1 MDMIM
6 KIRMFLAAA
15 LTLTLLSGAM
25 AAAAPAAD
33 SKRLAQGK
41 DYVADE
47 QWARAIVEFKA
58 AADDPREKNRDEAL
72 FWLAHSE
79 HQSGDDAS
87 ALQTIVR
94 LEHEYPKSVWVRPAH
109 SVRVEIAQS
118 MRRDDVLWMIAA
130 TPAPPPAPAA
140 RPSV

>member
-6 KIRMFLAAA
+6 KIRIFLAAA
-15 LTLTLLSGAM
+15 VTLTLLSGGI
-25 AAAAPAAD
+25 AAAGPAPD

-47 QWARAIVEFKA
+47 QWARAIVEFRA

-79 HQSGDDAS
+79 HQSGDDGS

-94 LEHEYPKSVWVRPAH
+94 LEREYPKSAWVRLAH
-109 SVRVEIAQS
+109 SVRVEIAQR
-118 MRRDDVLWMIAA
+118 MRRDDVLWM
-130 TPAPPPAPAA
+130 
-140 RPSV
+140 